1 MDNQIIKEDFI
12 INWKRTFLAPLKKWW
27 IMLVCA
33 IVGAV
38 GGFFAGLIMETPTY
52 RSQAVYMVNFDV
64 SGSLNDISAQLTLS
78 QRVIY
83 TCVEIAGQNT
93 YYKKVLDEVNDGM
106 PEDQR
111 LEMEDIEG
119 ALTFSQS
126 SRSSVPVIYINA
138 ITSDKELS
146 KRIIDGVTATFA
158 SYMNDMFSLGDTVI
172 GFRIANEPQIADKP
186 EAKMSKKMIALAT
199 GVALAAVAY
208 LILCIIELTD
218 VKIKDVEDLKNKYN
232 APIIGT
238 VYNFTEM
245 ELQKEEEYK
254 YAD

>member
-27 IMLVCA
+27 IMLLCA

-64 SGSLNDISAQLTLS
+64 GSSLNDISAQLSLS
-78 QRVIY
+78 QRVIN
-83 TCVEIAGQNT
+83 TCVEIASQNT

-111 LEMEDIEG
+111 LEIEEIEG
-119 ALTFSQS
+119 ALTFSPS
-126 SRSSVPVIYINA
+126 SRSSVAIIYINA
-138 ITSDKELS
+138 ITEDKELS
-146 KRIIDGVTATFA
+146 YRIIKGVTETFA
-158 SYMNDMFSLGDTVI
+158 DYMNEMFSFGNTVI
-172 GFRIANEPQIADKP
+172 GFRITNEPQIAEKP
-186 EAKMSKKMIALAT
+186 EAKMSKKMIALVA

-208 LILCIIELTD
+208 LVLCIIELAD
-218 VKIKDVEDLKNKYN
+218 IKIKEVEDLKNKYN

-254 YAD
+254 YAN